1 MGGVITVMLLPYLYL
16 CGGCWGGGVLGC
28 LKVTDLHSDCPTFLI
43 EPTYHPY
50 ISHHIQ
56 KPNIPSII
64 LSMHFGLIINNVCK
78 GILNLECLFVHS
90 HYKKLK
96 PTHMYT
102 LDCSYY
108 TKSFDS
114 IDELINDVITSGMD
128 PNYEIV
134 YDGEP
139 TGEWLID
146 LVSF

>member
-1 MGGVITVMLLPYLYL
+1 ML
-16 CGGCWGGGVLGC
+16 G
-28 LKVTDLHSDCPTFLI
+28 SF
-43 EPTYHPY
+43 
-50 ISHHIQ
+50 
-56 KPNIPSII
+56 
-64 LSMHFGLIINNVCK
+64 
-78 GILNLECLFVHS
+78 LFVHS
-90 HYKKLK
+90 QYKKLK

-134 YDGEP
+134 CDGEP
-139 TGEWLID
+139 TGEMVID